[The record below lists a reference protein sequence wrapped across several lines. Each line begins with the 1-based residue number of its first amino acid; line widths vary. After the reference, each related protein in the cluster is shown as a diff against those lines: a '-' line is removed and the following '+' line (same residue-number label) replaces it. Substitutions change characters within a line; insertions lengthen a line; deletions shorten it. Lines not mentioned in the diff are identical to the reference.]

1 MTIAGLIATKSQRPV
16 LNTRLLQVHEEPF
29 ERFCCVIP
37 RSVFLNAGVMCLRRF
52 LLVAE
57 QSTKNKMLIGRAR

>member
-1 MTIAGLIATKSQRPV
+1 MEISLSINCNHCLVVLIATYIQRPA
-16 LNTRLLQVHEEPF
+16 LNIRLLQVHEEPF
-29 ERFCCVIP
+29 ERFCRVIP

-57 QSTKNKMLIGRAR
+57 